1 MSGEASGG
9 RSGSNGMW
17 VLSAPVGEYRIFV
30 MQKGTSEGVEF
41 LVLVGWGCRGVTGYQ
56 L

>member
-1 MSGEASGG
+1 MF
-9 RSGSNGMW
+9 
-17 VLSAPVGEYRIFV
+17 SAPVGEYRVFV

-41 LVLVGWGCRGVTGYQ
+41 LVLVGWGCTGITGDQ